1 MLPSLEY
8 VMGDNIRDD
17 YDKMAVSSDT
27 EVNPLPRELAKGFE
41 MRVIIDWRLL
51 IIKLGL
57 VVPGLLLIICKAN
70 VWVALGVALVAL
82 AATTRRI
89 A

>member
-8 VMGDNIRDD
+8 VMGDNIREN
-17 YDKMAVSSDT
+17 YDKMAVPSDT

-41 MRVIIDWRLL
+41 MRVIIDWSLL
-51 IIKLGL
+51 ITKLVL
-57 VVPGLLLIICKAN
+57 VVPGLLLIICFTN
-70 VWVALGVALVAL
+70 VWVALGVVLVAL